1 MKEAPPRKLET
12 VVALLIPPARRDEV
26 LGDLHERY
34 ANPRQY
40 VTDAIRAVP
49 LVVASQIRR
58 TTDLGVLFLEAFSLY
73 FCFFAGM
80 LRLSGASILPEQPRA
95 LSLLIPTA
103 VALVVLRFVDAYAS
117 GRKRS
122 TLKLI
127 LGTATAVAF
136 AFLSEAALSLAGSSL
151 ALSGWGLL
159 RGGILAVALLSVLR
173 TAFPS
178 GAGAI
183 RPATAGV
190 AEQATPFEAIRR
202 SSAEFEARIRR
213 RNLREYIAAGFVLVI
228 FGANLATTHIAG
240 ARVGYAFIMAGTL
253 YVVYQLHKRGSAKR
267 APADANFAA
276 YVDFHRR
283 ELERQRDLL
292 RHIWSW
298 YLGPLIPGMLVLML
312 NAGIASPRL
321 PALIYSALVGGVFLV
336 VARLNHKGA
345 RKLQRKIDELNRI
358 GAQSS

>member
-1 MKEAPPRKLET
+1 MKKQAPPKNIET
-12 VVALLIPPARRDEV
+12 IVALLVPPARREEV

-34 ANPRQY
+34 ASPAQY
-40 VTDAIRAVP
+40 VADAVRTVP

-58 TTDLGVLFLEAFSLY
+58 TTDLGVFFLEAFSLY
-73 FCFFAGM
+73 FCFFPGT
-80 LRLSGASILPEQPRA
+80 LRLSGAPLLPERPRA

-103 VALVVLRFVDAYAS
+103 VALVALRFVDAYAS

-159 RGGILAVALLSVLR
+159 RGGIFAVALLSVLR
-173 TAFPS
+173 TALPS
-178 GAGAI
+178 GASALRTSSAAGGQ
-183 RPATAGV
+183 TA
-190 AEQATPFEAIRR
+190 PLEAIRR
-202 SSAEFEARIRR
+202 ANAEFERMIRR
-213 RNLREYIAAGFVLVI
+213 RNVREYIAAALVTVFFSVNFVRTHLV
-228 FGANLATTHIAG
+228 G
-240 ARVGYAFIMAGTL
+240 ARVGYALILAGTVYVMHQL
-253 YVVYQLHKRGSAKR
+253 YKRGSAKS
-267 APADANFAA
+267 APADANFAV

-283 ELERQRDLL
+283 ELERQGDLL

-312 NAGIASPRL
+312 SAGITHRRPQDLIAA
-321 PALIYSALVGGVFLV
+321 ALAVGVFLA